1 MKRGDFRLRFLL
13 VVSELWG
20 TQRLFCRVVW
30 DHSPLTSQRAKGNSY
45 PPLPGPKATAATV
58 RGETESELS
67 LWALMERLNN
77 HCLLHRH
84 HQRTFLKLC
93 VVPSDCTIRD
103 PGQYTK
109 LSLSLISNWSFTVF
123 HFNFLHWF
131 IAWHMNG
138 NSAGPWQTAS
148 L

>member
-13 VVSELWG
+13 FASKLWG

-30 DHSPLTSQRAKGNSY
+30 DHSFLTSQRAKGNSY
-45 PPLPGPKATAATV
+45 PLLPGPKVTAATV
-58 RGETESELS
+58 RGETESEPS

-77 HCLLHRH
+77 HCLLHRN
-84 HQRTFLKLC
+84 HQRTFLKLH
-93 VVPSDCTIRD
+93 VVSSDCTIRD

-109 LSLSLISNWSFTVF
+109 LSLSLIFNWSFTVF
-123 HFNFLHWF
+123 HFNFPHWF